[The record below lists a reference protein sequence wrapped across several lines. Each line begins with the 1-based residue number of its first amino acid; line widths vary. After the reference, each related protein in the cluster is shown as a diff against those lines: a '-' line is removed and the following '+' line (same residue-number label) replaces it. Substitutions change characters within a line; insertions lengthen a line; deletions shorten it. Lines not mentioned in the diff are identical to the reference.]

1 MPSDKS
7 AKALL
12 TANKTNLPRAKQTL
26 EDLIQ

>member
-26 EDLIQ
+26 ELIP